1 MTLPATEEF
10 RFVARG
16 SLRVGSQVSRQNHRD
31 AVRAALLPGLLVVVA
46 LGASACGGADS
57 TDLPR
62 RTVVPAGPR
71 ESPTATASPTSGRRA
86 LRAGP
91 PRTPAALLEHIAGR
105 RIKVAGRT
113 IRIDAGTVTCGGL
126 GRPSQ
131 RRHDKPAWTRFRCIQ
146 PTFPSGSV
154 AGPDLVFVVQS
165 VPPRDLVVTRRHFT
179 SY

>member
-1 MTLPATEEF
+1 
-10 RFVARG
+10 
-16 SLRVGSQVSRQNHRD
+16 VSSQNHRD
-31 AVRAALLPGLLVVVA
+31 AVQAALLPGLLVAAA
-46 LGASACGGADS
+46 LGVSACGGAES

-62 RTVVPAGPR
+62 ATVTPAGPR
-71 ESPTATASPTSGRRA
+71 ETATATASPTPGRHE

-113 IRIDAGTVTCGGL
+113 IRIDAGTATCDGL

-131 RRHDKPAWTRFRCIQ
+131 RRHDEPAWTRFRCIQ